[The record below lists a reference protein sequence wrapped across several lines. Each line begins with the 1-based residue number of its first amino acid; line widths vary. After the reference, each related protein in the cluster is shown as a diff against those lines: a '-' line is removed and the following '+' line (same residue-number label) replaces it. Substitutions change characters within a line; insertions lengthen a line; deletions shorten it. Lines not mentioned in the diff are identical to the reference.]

1 MLIDIHAHYIPPEVL
16 RDKNPAET
24 WRPRVYRDERGRQM
38 IEHGGTVLSSAP
50 RDISDLERILA
61 EQTIAQVDVV
71 ALSPWSSL
79 FNYALDA
86 EECLRACRLQNES
99 IARRAR
105 EHAGHLVG
113 LGSVP
118 LQDANLAAEEAEHIV
133 RDLGLRGIEI
143 GSNINGKYLG
153 DESLLTFWEAVADLD
168 AFVFIHP
175 VPGIGGPLMRQYE
188 LGNLFGNPSETGL
201 TAASLIFNGVL
212 ERFPSLKIC
221 LAHGGGTLPY
231 IIGRFDRGWQVRPA
245 AKNAK
250 ITRPP
255 SAYLKQFY
263 FDTITFSADALR
275 YLIEVVGVDHILLGT
290 DYPFDM
296 GYERPRE
303 LVDALGLPKEQ
314 AELIFGQ
321 TAARLLKINSW

>member
-16 RDKNPAET
+16 RERNPGES
-24 WRPRVYRDERGRQM
+24 WRPRVYRDEQRRQI

-50 RDISDLERILA
+50 RDISDIDRILA
-61 EQTIAQVDVV
+61 EQKTAQVDVV

-79 FNYALDA
+79 FNYNLDA

-99 IARRAR
+99 IARRVR
-105 EHAGHLVG
+105 EHADHLAG
-113 LGSVP
+113 FGIVP
-118 LQDANLAAEEAEHIV
+118 LQDANLAVKEAEHIV
-133 RDLGLRGIEI
+133 RNLGMRGIEI

-153 DESLLTFWEAVADLD
+153 DERFLPFWEAVADLD
-168 AFVFIHP
+168 TFVFIHP
-175 VPGIGGPLMRQYE
+175 VPGIGGPLMQQYE

-250 ITRPP
+250 ITHSP
-255 SAYLKQFY
+255 SFYLKQFY
-263 FDTITFSADALR
+263 FDTITFSAGALR
-275 YLIEVVGVDHILLGT
+275 CLIGVVGIDHILLGT
-290 DYPFDM
+290 DY
-296 GYERPRE
+296 ESHR
-303 LVDALGLPKEQ
+303 
-314 AELIFGQ
+314 
-321 TAARLLKINSW
+321 AA